1 MRTDPS
7 LRFSGGY
14 KPQGLN
20 LPGRHFQD
28 GVSQSGKERNHL
40 FLSTGNAF
48 RDLAGISGADSIAD
62 GRSVAL
68 TDFDFDGYLDLA
80 LVNANAPMFELY
92 RNRMSAVNTAESAG
106 FIAMRFVGGNRGARA
121 DPKRSNRDGFG
132 AVVEVEL
139 GGVMLLRE
147 HRAGEGMAA
156 QNSATLLIGL
166 GASDAAKK
174 VVVRWPSGTVTE
186 AESVAAG
193 TLLTAY
199 EVANDAGKLFERS
212 EYRALRRVGDTA
224 TNPPAVP
231 IPRFPEVSVLE
242 ASIERVLAYFGRE
255 VHLADPTWISLFG
268 FLHRR
273 FGIEVVLAS
282 GDLAHRV
289 RGGVARRDMHEVY
302 RRIDDPSAAIDK
314 RIIADLPHVIDRI
327 TASALHCDRIELP
340 ANWLEI
346 LGNATRA
353 GGYALTHALLATEWT
368 VEQGCASRES
378 VLSLRE
384 EQVRRLRAMIEE
396 RRALA
401 GKFDSSTDLWIEAL
415 VMLYYGGSGDSVRAP
430 WVHDL
435 LAAQRDSGGW
445 SKAPASREADPH
457 ASALALWVLLEN
469 SREPKP
475 GPWIVEAGVTGTNR

>member
-40 FLSTGNAF
+40 FLSTGDAF

-92 RNRMSAVNTAESAG
+92 RNRMSGVNTAKTAG
-106 FIAMRFVGGNRGARA
+106 FIAIRFVGGNRRARV
-121 DPKRSNRDGFG
+121 DPKRSNRDGYG
-132 AVVEVEL
+132 AMVEVEL
-139 GGVMLLRE
+139 GGVTLLRE

-156 QNSATLLIGL
+156 QNSATLLIGV
-166 GASDAAKK
+166 GASDAAEK

-186 AESVAAG
+186 ADSVAAG
-193 TLLTAY
+193 TLLTAH
-199 EVANDAGKLFERS
+199 EVVNDAGKLFERS
-212 EYRALRRVGDTA
+212 AYRSLRRVGEAA
-224 TNPPAVP
+224 TQSRPPASLGM
-231 IPRFPEVSVLE
+231 PESAVIE
-242 ASIERVLAYFGRE
+242 AAIERVRTYFAGD
-255 VHLADPTWISLFG
+255 VASADPSWISLFG

-273 FGIEVVLAS
+273 FGVEVVLAS
-282 GDLAHRV
+282 GEVAHTV
-289 RGGVARRDMHEVY
+289 RDGVARGDMHDVY
-302 RRIDDPSAAIDK
+302 RRIDDASAAIEK
-314 RIIADLPHVIDRI
+314 RTIADLEHVIDRI

-340 ANWLEI
+340 SNWGDI

-353 GGYALTHALLATEWT
+353 GGYALTHAVLATEWT

-378 VLSLRE
+378 VRSLRE
-384 EQVRRLRAMIEE
+384 DQVRRLRAMIEE

-401 GKFDSSTDLWIEAL
+401 EKFDSSTDLWIEAL

-435 LAAQRDSGGW
+435 LAAQLDNGGW
-445 SKAPASREADPH
+445 SKAPASWEADPH

-475 GPWIVEAGVTGTNR
+475 GPWIVEAGATGTSR